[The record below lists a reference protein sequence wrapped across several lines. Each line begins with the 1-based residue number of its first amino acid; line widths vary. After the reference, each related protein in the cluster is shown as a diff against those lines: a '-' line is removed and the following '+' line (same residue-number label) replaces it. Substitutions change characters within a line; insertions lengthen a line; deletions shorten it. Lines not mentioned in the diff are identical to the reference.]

1 MALFFAI
8 MVLIGT
14 QETIK
19 SIFMSM
25 TKRNNAPI
33 KLWIES
39 PQEMR
44 VISNKRVQLAE
55 IFEWL
60 DYKQLGRINTLE
72 LFAVILTAIS
82 GSQEMI
88 VQSKFQVFS
97 SKLID
102 SSLLHF
108 FRYHAFLRLLVSV
121 RVLPRRAALFP

>member
-1 MALFFAI
+1 
-8 MVLIGT
+8 
-14 QETIK
+14 
-19 SIFMSM
+19 M

-33 KLWIES
+33 KLWIDS

-88 VQSKFQVFS
+88 VQSKFQVFYILTLLF
-97 SKLID
+97 LINC
-102 SSLLHF
+102 
-108 FRYHAFLRLLVSV
+108 RYHAFLRLSVSV
-121 RVLPRRAALFP
+121 RVLPRRAAFFP